1 MGLPLHVHY
10 NWHLKKLKTRYGALT
25 FWQHAQRWFDCAS
38 FPMSCWVFFPRPYGM
53 RLRHYFACQHSMV
66 CGEKMALITGCN
78 IRKHPAASFLTLKL
92 RRDGRATLTLR
103 GPTILT
109 PIPSTEYECVQR
121 WLLRKM
127 TSMQMLS
134 RVVSPSDRNEKAV
147 GIAYQVQYALWCISK
162 AIQLFN
168 RDKALV

>member
-1 MGLPLHVHY
+1 MRWHFGSMHRDDSTVHLSPCRVGCFSLARMGCGYVII
-10 NWHLKKLKTRYGALT
+10 
-25 FWQHAQRWFDCAS
+25 
-38 FPMSCWVFFPRPYGM
+38 
-53 RLRHYFACQHSMV
+53 FACQHSMV